1 MDLKSPSHSERN
13 YEGRGELLRFGVNR
27 TDSSQQTSVSSSLK
41 WGQLGGFNN
50 LRAVNTLRKLH
61 GTVSMEG
68 AADKGCYV

>member
-13 YEGRGELLRFGVNR
+13 YEGTGGLLRFGVNR

-41 WGQLGGFNN
+41 WGQRGGFNN
-50 LRAVNTLRKLH
+50 LRAMNTFRELH

>member
-13 YEGRGELLRFGVNR
+13 YEGRGGLLRFGVKR
-27 TDSSQQTSVSSSLK
+27 TDSYLQTSVSSSLK
-41 WGQLGGFNN
+41 WGQWGGFNN

-68 AADKGCYV
+68 AADKGCYT

>member
-13 YEGRGELLRFGVNR
+13 YEGTGGLLRFGVNR

-50 LRAVNTLRKLH
+50 LRALNTLRKLH
-61 GTVSMEG
+61 GTVSMAG